1 MVRVNREAEG
11 GGGTEGGREGIVG
24 VEKNELREG
33 GGKEGERESREVR
46 GVHCCKGRR
55 REKVREI

>member
-11 GGGTEGGREGIVG
+11 GGGAQREGERVLKKMSC
-24 VEKNELREG
+24 ERE
-33 GGKEGERESREVR
+33 EGRRERESREVR
-46 GVHCCKGRR
+46 GVHCCKGRL